1 MMAEI
6 DTAIL
11 IGSISDIS
19 ELEYLKDIIDARI
32 KYLKECTARAV
43 VSAALEEEQTMDVFG
58 LLISIFFALTT
69 SINIIGILAS
79 FSAIKKY
86 QESLD
91 ILHECEEIMT
101 ILDKYRQ
108 G

>member
-11 IGSISDIS
+11 IGSISDVS

-43 VSAALEEEQTMDVFG
+43 VSAALEEEQTMEWFK
-58 LLISIFFALTT
+58 LIMTIFYAVTI
-69 SINIIGILAS
+69 SINIAGIYAS
-79 FSAIKKY
+79 IKSIRKY
-86 QESLD
+86 KDSQYFQYLREK
-91 ILHECEEIMT
+91 ENFF
-101 ILDKYRQ
+101 
-108 G
+108 

>member
-1 MMAEI
+1 MGDAPISEILEGGVPMMAEI

-43 VSAALEEEQTMDVFG
+43 LSTLLEEE
-58 LLISIFFALTT
+58 
-69 SINIIGILAS
+69 
-79 FSAIKKY
+79 
-86 QESLD
+86 
-91 ILHECEEIMT
+91 
-101 ILDKYRQ
+101 
-108 G
+108 

>member
-6 DTAIL
+6 DTAVL

-43 VSAALEEEQTMDVFG
+43 LSTLLEEE
-58 LLISIFFALTT
+58 
-69 SINIIGILAS
+69 
-79 FSAIKKY
+79 
-86 QESLD
+86 
-91 ILHECEEIMT
+91 
-101 ILDKYRQ
+101 
-108 G
+108 

>member
-1 MMAEI
+1 MGDAPISEILEGGVPMMAEI

-43 VSAALEEEQTMDVFG
+43 VSAALEEE
-58 LLISIFFALTT
+58 
-69 SINIIGILAS
+69 
-79 FSAIKKY
+79 
-86 QESLD
+86 
-91 ILHECEEIMT
+91 
-101 ILDKYRQ
+101 
-108 G
+108 

>member
-1 MMAEI
+1 MGHAPISEILEGGVPMMAEI

-43 VSAALEEEQTMDVFG
+43 VSAALEEE
-58 LLISIFFALTT
+58 
-69 SINIIGILAS
+69 
-79 FSAIKKY
+79 
-86 QESLD
+86 
-91 ILHECEEIMT
+91 
-101 ILDKYRQ
+101 
-108 G
+108 

>member
-1 MMAEI
+1 MGDAPISEILEGEVPMMAEI

-43 VSAALEEEQTMDVFG
+43 VSAALEEE
-58 LLISIFFALTT
+58 
-69 SINIIGILAS
+69 
-79 FSAIKKY
+79 
-86 QESLD
+86 
-91 ILHECEEIMT
+91 
-101 ILDKYRQ
+101 
-108 G
+108 

>member
-32 KYLKECTARAV
+32 KYLKECTVKAV
-43 VSAALEEEQTMDVFG
+43 VSAALEEE
-58 LLISIFFALTT
+58 
-69 SINIIGILAS
+69 
-79 FSAIKKY
+79 
-86 QESLD
+86 
-91 ILHECEEIMT
+91 
-101 ILDKYRQ
+101 
-108 G
+108 

>member
-32 KYLKECTARAV
+32 KYLEECTARAV
-43 VSAALEEEQTMDVFG
+43 LSTLLEEE
-58 LLISIFFALTT
+58 
-69 SINIIGILAS
+69 
-79 FSAIKKY
+79 
-86 QESLD
+86 
-91 ILHECEEIMT
+91 
-101 ILDKYRQ
+101 
-108 G
+108 